1 MTDNLLEQALIIEN
15 ALLRGD
21 HIIGL
26 MSPDKIHDMIRLLE
40 QDDTPLAH
48 IKLGDTYANG
58 TFVSRNPEKAILH
71 YGKAADEFP
80 GAALHRIRLAY
91 FFVPHE
97 AAKYAKLDLE
107 RLLADDPEGHS
118 HLLAGYMAYSGVGL
132 PQDPDVALA
141 HITTSADRGNA
152 DAMFELYVMLS
163 TGDGIE
169 HDEASAIDWCLK
181 AAEAGSRRA
190 MFNVGSFYATGNSKI
205 EQDIKET
212 VVWYERARAGGHGR
226 AAAMLGVMY
235 ATADGVEFDENK
247 ANAYFDEAAELG
259 FDVDD
264 FLKSIGLA

>member
-1 MTDNLLEQALIIEN
+1 MTENLLEQALIIEN
-15 ALLRGD
+15 AFLRGD

-26 MSPDKIHDMIRLLE
+26 IAPDKIDDMIRLLHE
-40 QDDTPLAH
+40 DGTPLAH

-58 TFVSRNPEKAILH
+58 TFVKRDPEKAILH

-97 AAKYAKLDLE
+97 AAKYAKMDLE
-107 RLLADDPEGHS
+107 RLLADDPEGHA

-132 PQDPDVALA
+132 GQDSDVAMA
-141 HITTSADRGNA
+141 HITKAAECGNA

-163 TGDGIE
+163 TGEGIE
-169 HDEASAIDWCLK
+169 HDEATAIDWCLK

-205 EQDIKET
+205 ERDIKET
-212 VVWYERARAGGHGR
+212 LVWYERARAGGHGR

-235 ATADGVEFDENK
+235 ATADGVEFDEEK
-247 ANAYFDEAAELG
+247 ANSYFDDAANLG
-259 FDVDD
+259 FDVDE